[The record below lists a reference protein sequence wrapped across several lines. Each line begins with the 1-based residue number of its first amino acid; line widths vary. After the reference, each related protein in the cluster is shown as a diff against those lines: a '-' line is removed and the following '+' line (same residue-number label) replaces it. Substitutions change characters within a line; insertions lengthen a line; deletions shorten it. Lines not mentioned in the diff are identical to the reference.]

1 MPPVTAF
8 PPAARARRAV
18 FVGAVCAGLA
28 AGMTGCAE
36 DPDEGT
42 NGVGRLTAAEI
53 ENKART
59 TAKAA
64 RSVRLTGTFVSKG
77 GTYKLNMRLKNTGG
91 TGSVTTKD
99 STFELLRVE
108 DELFMKAG
116 ADFWRHDA
124 TKPGADFKKE
134 DAEAAD
140 KLEDRYVKV
149 PKGDPAY
156 EQFRGFTDKAVLLDG
171 LLGLNGDP
179 VKGDREQV
187 AGLRTIKVFGGAD
200 GQGGALDVSLEQK
213 PYPLRLVRAGG
224 AGIVQL
230 TDWEKD
236 FPLTRP
242 PKDLTVDYG
251 RKLPRT
257 SD

>member
-1 MPPVTAF
+1 MTAF

-18 FVGAVCAGLA
+18 LAGAVCAGLA
-28 AGMTGCAE
+28 AGPTGCGE

-42 NGVGRLTAAEI
+42 NGVGKLSAAEI
-53 ENKART
+53 EGKART

-64 RSVRLTGTFVSKG
+64 AAVRLTGTFVSRG
-77 GTYKLNMRLKNTGG
+77 GTYKLNMRLKKDGG
-91 TGSVTTKD
+91 AGSVTTKD
-99 STFELLRVE
+99 STFELLRIA

-124 TKPGADFKKE
+124 TKPGADFKQE
-134 DAEAAD
+134 DADAAD
-140 KLEDRYVKV
+140 KLEDKYVKV

-156 EQFRGFTDKAVLLDG
+156 DQFRGFTDKDVLLDG
-171 LLGLNGDP
+171 LLGLNGTLG
-179 VKGDREQV
+179 KGDREKI
-187 AGLRTIKVFGGAD
+187 AGMRTIKVVGGED
-200 GQGGALDVSLEQK
+200 GQGGALDVSLEKK
-213 PYPLRLVRAGG
+213 PYPLRLARAGG
-224 AGIVQL
+224 AGVVQL
-230 TDWEKD
+230 SDWEKD
-236 FPLTRP
+236 FTLTPP